1 MKAIFTIDTK
11 ELKAKNYKTMQ
22 KPAEVKY
29 PKPSDD
35 ERFVSL
41 LKKSLMK

>member
-11 ELKAKNYKTMQ
+11 ELKAKNYDAMR
-22 KPAEVKY
+22 KPAGVKY

-35 ERFVSL
+35 ERFVFL
-41 LKKSLMK
+41 LKKSLTQ